1 MNIKLGFILSFI
13 AGLSTLIGSVFIFFN
28 NKKKDNIILAALAFA
43 SGVMSFVSFFDLIP
57 EAFNILNKSYNNIFS
72 LINILLFI
80 IIGIVLSILI
90 DKLLPDKTYNKK
102 DKLYHVGLFSM
113 IAIIIHNIP
122 EGIATFLTT
131 TSNLNLGLKLT
142 IAIALHNIPEGI
154 SISLPIYYSLN
165 NKKKAFL
172 YTFISSISE
181 PFGAF
186 LCFIFIGPYVN
197 ILFLGFLFSLIS
209 GIMLYISIYELL
221 KESLSYNKKYLTII
235 FYLIGS
241 IFTILNSIF
250 F

>member
-1 MNIKLGFILSFI
+1 
-13 AGLSTLIGSVFIFFN
+13 
-28 NKKKDNIILAALAFA
+28 
-43 SGVMSFVSFFDLIP
+43 
-57 EAFNILNKSYNNIFS
+57 
-72 LINILLFI
+72 
-80 IIGIVLSILI
+80 
-90 DKLLPDKTYNKK
+90 
-102 DKLYHVGLFSM
+102 M

-142 IAIALHNIPEGI
+142 IAIAFHNIPEGI